1 MGRTLAWTDAAWDD
15 YLYWQEQDK
24 KTLKRINKLLAETKR
39 SPFEGIGKPEALKE
53 NLSGFWSRRIDE
65 SHRLVYAVDETP
77 HHRHFLSLSLLN
89 STIGIELVDKAIIYC
104 PQFQRSL
111 RKRDPRLLHFAV
123 GQHPHE

>member
-65 SHRLVYAVDETP
+65 SHRLVYAVE
-77 HHRHFLSLSLLN
+77 
-89 STIGIELVDKAIIYC
+89 ELRITVISCSY
-104 PQFQRSL
+104 
-111 RKRDPRLLHFAV
+111 HY
-123 GQHPHE
+123 